1 MFWTDQWG
9 FQMCDVLL
17 ISQDAPFNSLSLDT
31 PDLLRLTNEVTWV
44 ETPQKSLN
52 FQAITS

>member
-1 MFWTDQWG
+1 
-9 FQMCDVLL
+9 MCDVLL

-31 PDLLRLTNEVTWV
+31 PDLLWLTNEVTWV